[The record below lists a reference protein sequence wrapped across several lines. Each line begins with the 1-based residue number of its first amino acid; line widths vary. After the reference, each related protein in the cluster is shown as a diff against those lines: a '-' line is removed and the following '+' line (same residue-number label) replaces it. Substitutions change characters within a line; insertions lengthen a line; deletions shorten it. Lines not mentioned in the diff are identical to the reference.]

1 MTILAKPSRFL
12 APSDAQL
19 NRLISRGY
27 FPSELPPPFTTLKFG
42 MHTGEFAAAWDG
54 QKIIK
59 FWTKPEH
66 YSVPRYGL
74 ARRQLSIVNP
84 VNQLYVSHLI
94 SSNWQPIQE
103 KLNRSNKA
111 KRRNPRILWPLCKNG
126 FCPILPTNLHSR
138 DSMVDHW
145 QNLRKR
151 QSPRCCF

>member
-1 MTILAKPSRFL
+1 L
-12 APSDAQL
+12 
-19 NRLISRGY
+19 
-27 FPSELPPPFTTLKFG
+27 
-42 MHTGEFAAAWDG
+42 DG

-103 KLNRSNKA
+103 KLNRSNITEFHPQIVLKGNGRAVTGVDFDGVARRSAEILGSYGRYVKTDFARFYPSIYTHAIPWSIIGKTYAKDNHHDAAFKA
-111 KRRNPRILWPLCKNG
+111 I
-126 FCPILPTNLHSR
+126 I
-138 DSMVDHW
+138 
-145 QNLRKR
+145 
-151 QSPRCCF
+151 